1 MAKNRPPLELEG
13 LSQTLKESKGKG
25 VDAFFPSPPPRSDT
39 ETSKSPTPTKGEE
52 QVTRAVSHDGNT
64 DVTASVRQDVYLR
77 EWRDIIENTQ
87 TRGSSLRL
95 TNEEA
100 FAVEDVI
107 QELER
112 HLKIKTSLNEVARLG
127 LLYIIDDFKKNR
139 EKSLIYKVKK
149 S

>member
-13 LSQTLKESKGKG
+13 LSQTLKESKGRG

-39 ETSKSPTPTKGEE
+39 ETSKSPTPLQREEPVTKPV
-52 QVTRAVSHDGNT
+52 QHDRRT
-64 DVTASVRQDVYLR
+64 DVVTSVRQDVTLR
-77 EWRDIIENTQ
+77 GWRDIIENTE